1 MKTLEIRRHSLRKHG
16 GGSQLSQEGVHAART
31 LGTALGPFALVVTS
45 VVPRARETAIAMGF
59 AVDYEVVTQPADED
73 LFVEAGQV
81 RWWEGAQPFAAMAQ
95 VIAAKGATYHYAH
108 TLLAVWRDM
117 LTAIPDETAALFIG
131 HSGELELA
139 LVACFR
145 HANHAAWGVAFGP
158 LEGARVQFGGEPE
171 HFVDVELLRGEP
183 R

>member
-1 MKTLEIRRHSLRKHG
+1 MKLLEIRRHSLRKHG
-16 GGSQLSQEGVHAART
+16 GGSQLSQEGVDVART

-59 AVDYEVVTQPADED
+59 AVDYEVVTQPADEA
-73 LFVEAGQV
+73 LFAEAGQV

-95 VIAAKGATYHYAH
+95 VIAAKGATYRYAH
-108 TLLAVWRDM
+108 MLLALWRDM
-117 LTAIPDETAALFIG
+117 LTELQDGTAALFIG

-139 LVACFR
+139 LVACFP
-145 HANHAAWGVAFGP
+145 HANHAAWGAPFGP
-158 LEGARVQFGGEPE
+158 LEGARLQFGDEPE
-171 HFVDVELLRGEP
+171 HFIGVDLLRRDP